1 MVINQDSISEL
12 IGEQEMS
19 EKIYVI
25 SCRQDLVSMGIDR
38 MRTAVD
44 GLEEIELSLD
54 WSKARL
60 IPVIA
65 NEKVS
70 FQEGETKLVS
80 IKPIKIPAFAVVF
93 QSFYGS
99 NGMGDLGCVG
109 CTEMKMPSD
118 NREANMS
125 MFSSRIKGSV
135 LPGDLLGQVVV
146 VLGKKN

>member
-1 MVINQDSISEL
+1 
-12 IGEQEMS
+12 MS
-19 EKIYVI
+19 EKIYMI
-25 SCRQDLVSMGIDR
+25 SCRQDLISMGIDH

-54 WSKARL
+54 WSTTKL
-60 IPVIA
+60 IPVVA
-65 NEKVS
+65 TEKIS
-70 FQEGETKLVS
+70 FQESETKLVP
-80 IKPIKIPAFAVVF
+80 IRPIKIPAYAVVF

-118 NREANMS
+118 NRTANMS

-135 LPGDLLGQVVV
+135 LPGDLLGQVLV
-146 VLGKKN
+146 VLGKKK

>member
-1 MVINQDSISEL
+1 MA
-12 IGEQEMS
+12 

-25 SCRQDLVSMGIDR
+25 SCRQDLVDMGIDR
-38 MRTAVD
+38 MRTAVE

-54 WSKARL
+54 WSTTKL

-65 NEKVS
+65 TEKIS
-70 FQEGETKLVS
+70 FQAGETKLVS
-80 IKPIKIPAFAVVF
+80 IKPIKIPAYAVVF

-109 CTEMKMPSD
+109 CTEMKMPSE

-125 MFSSRIKGSV
+125 MFNSRIKGSV
-135 LPGDLLGQVVV
+135 MPGDLLGQVLV
-146 VLGKKN
+146 VLGKKK